1 MSKESKAIRSSGW
14 MTDFLIGFPEGL
26 LLLFFTTFLSHGLP
40 ITVQRFYTANTWIWL
55 IGSALVMFTAWQAN
69 KGDSQHDE
77 STLSPEE
84 RLKLENLDIGENVIA
99 DIAEEMAKDASDW
112 ENTLQQENV
121 QVRHYHPLRALVN
134 ALITGMFFLLGG
146 LLPFLPYLRN
156 EDFSAAA
163 KVSVGLCFFVMVVFS
178 LIKARITRQ
187 GVIVMVLR
195 NLLYTGVVL
204 SGAFMMQMIFK

>member
-14 MTDFLIGFPEGL
+14 ITDFLIGFPEGL

-40 ITVQRFYTANTWIWL
+40 ITIQRFYTVNMCIWL
-55 IGSALVMFTAWQAN
+55 IGSVLVMITAWQAN

-77 STLSPEE
+77 STLSAEE

-99 DIAEEMAKDASDW
+99 DIAQEMAKDASDW

-121 QVRHYHPLRALVN
+121 QVRNYHPGRALVN
-134 ALITGMFFLLGG
+134 ALITGVFFLLGG

-156 EDFSAAA
+156 EDFSAAT
-163 KVSVGLCFFVMVVFS
+163 KVSVGACFIAMIVFS
-178 LIKARITRQ
+178 LIKSKITNQRALA
-187 GVIVMVLR
+187 VVLR
-195 NLLYTGVVL
+195 NVLYTGAVL
-204 SGAFMMQMIFK
+204 LGAFMMQMIFK